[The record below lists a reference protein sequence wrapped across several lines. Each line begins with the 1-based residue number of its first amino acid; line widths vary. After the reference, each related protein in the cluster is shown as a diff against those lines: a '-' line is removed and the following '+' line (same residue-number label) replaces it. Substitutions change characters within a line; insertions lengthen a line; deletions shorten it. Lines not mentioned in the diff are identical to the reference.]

1 MSRNWIGGAGNPP
14 ATSNTFMMVCII
26 FIVYCVLWII
36 LYSVMVSSATC
47 STQTVYN
54 GYTDDYYQ
62 TTVCTGG
69 STYSAMSALLSIM
82 NIAFSVYFLVAMC
95 QTRKTI
101 REKYNIPPSSC
112 GDCDDCCCTF
122 WCSCC
127 AINQMARHTND
138 YNAYPVECCSGACFN
153 KTGQPAGAP
162 VIVV

>member
-1 MSRNWIGGAGNPP
+1 MTRMSRNWIGGAGDPP
-14 ATSNTFMMVCII
+14 TTSKTFMVVCII

-36 LYSVMVSSATC
+36 LYSVMVATMPKCEYYRYSS
-47 STQTVYN
+47 YR
-54 GYTDDYYQ
+54 
-62 TTVCTGG
+62 CTGPG
-69 STYSAMSALLSIM
+69 TYNAMSALLSIM
-82 NIAFSVYFLVAMC
+82 NIVFSVYFLVAMC

-127 AINQMARHTND
+127 SINQMARHTND
-138 YNAYPVECCSGACFN
+138 YNAYPVECCSGDCFN